1 MSYRHYN
8 PYKRSFPPGS
18 NWRRIALRLWLV
30 QILRDFA
37 RDRASVWYQEIRE
50 IMHGEGGRILAWLSL
65 GAGLAVLACLAIRRG
80 M

>member
-30 QILRDFA
+30 QIARDFA
-37 RDRASVWYQEIRE
+37 RDRASVWFQAVRRLIRDDLVLFW
-50 IMHGEGGRILAWLSL
+50 MGL
-65 GAGLAVLACLAIRRG
+65 GAVLAVLFCLAI
-80 M
+80 

>member
-30 QILRDFA
+30 QIVRDFA
-37 RDRASVWYQEIRE
+37 RDRASVWYQAVRRFLQ
-50 IMHGEGGRILAWLSL
+50 GEMVLFWMGL
-65 GAGLAVLACLAIRRG
+65 GAVLAVLACLAIRRG